1 MNLHQNKTLFKDAI
15 KITATQMGMLDIY
28 IEKDYWVTFVLYN
41 LYKSSLSK
49 EIVFKG
55 GTALS
60 KCYGLIERFS
70 EDIDIILIKSEGQS
84 DNQLKKKLKEITTE
98 VSKFLPE
105 IEKKD
110 ITHRMGMV
118 RKTAHKYPKVFKG

>member
-84 DNQLKKKLKEITTE
+84 DNQLKKKLILLKILL
-98 VSKFLPE
+98 VKSGWL
-105 IEKKD
+105 D
-110 ITHRMGMV
+110 WARMAKATM
-118 RKTAHKYPKVFKG
+118 KQKGVLKN